1 MSFFAFL
8 DEMSPTLLGIVL
20 GSLLT
25 IVGVIL
31 TNASNTKRLRLQH
44 EHERALESKERDASL
59 RRETYLAAIEAISA
73 GMVAVGRFGEINI
86 TQEELMQSYT
96 ERSPSIA
103 KVSIVGNDDTIKAV
117 ANFNREL
124 VGTFLRL
131 ASDRQ
136 NLNVAWERYA
146 SMGEKIKLAT
156 REQDR
161 LLSLMDEYNAL
172 GIDDESQWKVLQGK
186 YEAEKKKI
194 ERLAAEQ
201 DGQMSQ
207 LIPAQLSLIQKSLR
221 ETAALDQLLTPV
233 ISRMR
238 AELELPFDE
247 AYYNQ
252 IIAENHKKQQEYL
265 EAFIQEQAI
274 EMEREQVQA

>member
-73 GMVAVGRFGEINI
+73 GMVAVGRFGEINT

-96 ERSPSIA
+96 EKSPSIA
-103 KVSIVGNDDTIKAV
+103 KVSIVGKDDTIKAV

-172 GIDDESQWKVLQGK
+172 GIDDEGQWKVLQGK
-186 YEAEKKKI
+186 YEAEKKRI
-194 ERLAAEQ
+194 ERLGAEQ
-201 DGQMSQ
+201 EEHMSQ
-207 LIPAQLSLIQKSLR
+207 LMPAQLSLIQKTLQ

-265 EAFIQEQAI
+265 EAFIQEQAVG
-274 EMEREQVQA
+274 MEREQVQA